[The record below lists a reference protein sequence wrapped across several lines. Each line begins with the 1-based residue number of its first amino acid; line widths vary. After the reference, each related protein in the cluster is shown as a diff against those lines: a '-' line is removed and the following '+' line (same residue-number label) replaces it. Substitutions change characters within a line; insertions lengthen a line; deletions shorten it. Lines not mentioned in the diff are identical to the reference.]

1 MDKTVPVR
9 KVLLRGEDT
18 FYVYDKRINKCVVG
32 ACDGAVKY
40 GLILK
45 VKLENGEEFNSF
57 ECNKCHTKYMPYA
70 NYVRISSPEIL
81 KIVNKDEV
89 AARDRKRAED
99 AKKQAARERKK
110 MQQNKKDLR

>member
-57 ECNKCHTKYMPYA
+57 ECNKCHTKYTPYA
-70 NYVRISSPEIL
+70 NYVRISSPSGL
-81 KIVNKDEV
+81 NIVNKDEV
-89 AARDRKRAED
+89 AARDKKRAED
-99 AKKQAARERKK
+99 AKKQAAREKRK
-110 MQQNKKDLR
+110 NKSNKNNRY